1 MPLSAKPALLVVALA
16 VAASLAGVAAA
27 DTPAAFAV
35 LSAVPRP
42 AALRSIHTVRGALQL
57 CLAPAARAAQAL
69 GALVPANLPV
79 RQVCPSRDGLHRPQC
94 ACAHPRSSHS
104 RTSRTSRQQRPPAV
118 RSAVMQ
124 LPSRQGSSSG
134 GSAVL
139 DKPAPLKSPEVPTA
153 HQIGTHVNALGAS
166 TRARRCCARR
176 VARPRGG
183 VLFWV
188 TPRA

>member
-27 DTPAAFAV
+27 ETPAAFAV

-42 AALRSIHTVRGALQL
+42 AALRSIHT
-57 CLAPAARAAQAL
+57 
-69 GALVPANLPV
+69 
-79 RQVCPSRDGLHRPQC
+79 
-94 ACAHPRSSHS
+94 
-104 RTSRTSRQQRPPAV
+104 RPPAV

-139 DKPAPLKSPEVPTA
+139 DKPAPLKSPEVEEKVGKDKMYHVLLFNDPVNTREYVSKIIVETFGHTKSKAYDIMNHA
-153 HQIGTHVNALGAS
+153 HTTGFAVCITTSKEEADDGAAKLTDANLMS
-166 TRARRCCARR
+166 SVVEAN
-176 VARPRGG
+176 GNED
-183 VLFWV
+183 
-188 TPRA
+188 